1 MTAGANAG
9 MDQLSNTNMPGG
21 FSHHI
26 GEPADR
32 ASTLT
37 IPEERTPNLVTSS
50 RGKGLQLGGGSK
62 KAANT
67 NAIAD
72 FAKELEDEIMA
83 SNDNPWGNDDLM
95 DVNADQDD
103 WSEYEVVHA

>member
-21 FSHHI
+21 FSPHA
-26 GEPADR
+26 GEAADKT
-32 ASTLT
+32 STQAVL
-37 IPEERTPNLVTSS
+37 EERTTNALTSG
-50 RGKGLQLGGGSK
+50 RGKGLQLGGSSK
-62 KAANT
+62 KVANT
-67 NAIAD
+67 NAITN

-83 SNDNPWGNDDLM
+83 GSENPWGNDDLM

-103 WSEYEVVHA
+103 WSEY